1 MIFNNK
7 NKFKHLD
14 IAVPLLGVLL
24 LVELLLFVLN
34 SIQIVSETNR
44 NNFEYTI
51 KIRSTIEEIDK
62 IVERAEV
69 NLNLMTQIING
80 NYDTSKINDK
90 ETNLEYLRRI
100 DVLVKSVLLNSPGI
114 DGVWY
119 QPNIEYS
126 YATQNYLRYILRNN
140 KIINLKAVIEKE
152 NPNIRTLTPNTA
164 PYYFEAVKEKKIIW
178 SDIYTNPDTK
188 IPIIT
193 ISQPIYKN
201 DILIGVAGI
210 DISLKNLQQALKNMQ
225 SVFSGSEIFLLD
237 KNKHIIASQL
247 LNDQSAQ
254 KNTKLFK
261 NLFYGIHKSDAME
274 KFIDNGVAKT
284 AIILELSNKY
294 YIVVTFPEI
303 IVLNGFKRLFNTIY
317 IILAIMGVLAIL
329 AIINRGII
337 IKINKKLEI
346 ENSTIKNMINYSPT
360 IMCSKDNNGVYTRC
374 NEHFAELTNFRKED
388 IIGKTDYEIF
398 EKEIADIL
406 ASKDEEAKRKRECII
421 DERWHIT
428 QNGEKRLL
436 LKYRLPLF
444 DENNEAVGVFVNAID
459 ITKKH
464 QEQKLLQQ
472 AKETAEKATAMKSNF
487 LANMSHEIRTPMNG
501 VLGFIQLLQETNPTD
516 EQSEFI
522 KDARKSSEMLL
533 DIINDI
539 LDFSKIEANKLKID
553 NISFYIR
560 SVVEDVII
568 MATSAAENKGLEINA
583 LICSDIPKRVF
594 GDPGRVK
601 QILTNFISNAVKFT
615 PKGEIVVYVSQV
627 SEDDENTL
635 IKFEVKDTGI
645 GIEEGK
651 LSTIFDA
658 FTQADASTT
667 RKFGGT
673 GLGLAISKK
682 LVELMDG
689 TINVESKINEGSTF
703 SITLPFKKDN
713 SVSKEISGSIKT
725 LDGTKILVVDS
736 NPTDLKI
743 IHYYLSEANCIIF
756 EAHTPKEALGII
768 NRENISAILIDYK
781 AQNINGEELSLKIKQ
796 NEKSK
801 DVPLLLYT
809 SLAKRGDSTLAKEKG
824 FAGYLTKPIKKY
836 ELIDTLSMMI
846 NASNESPKFV
856 TKHIVKEQKFNS
868 KAKILVVEDCEMNC
882 KLILKILNH
891 KGLSCDFAFNGQ
903 EAIDAYK
910 SKQYDIIFMDCQ
922 MPILDGYEAT
932 KEIRKIE
939 NGQKHTPIIA
949 LTASAMASDKEKCT
963 EAGMDEFITK
973 PIDIDV
979 LTKTLNK
986 YIKPEILEN
995 NEITGSEAAN
1005 EISTII
1011 KIMTS
1016 ELEFK
1021 LHEAVQFFADYMKF
1035 MPQLIYELESAVAE
1049 NNFEL
1054 LTMLTGNLK
1063 CSSSNLKIEKFCQLS
1078 IDLEEAACKG
1088 DKQSCSDII
1097 NKIKIH
1103 FKYLDALMDNFL

>member
-1 MIFNNK
+1 M
-7 NKFKHLD
+7 D
-14 IAVPLLGVLL
+14 IAVPILGVLL

-34 SIQIVSETNR
+34 SIQIVSETNK

-51 KIRSTIEEIDK
+51 RIRSTIEEIDK

-69 NLNLMTQIING
+69 NLNLMTQVIRG
-80 NYDTSKINDK
+80 NYDVSKINDEK
-90 ETNLEYLRRI
+90 TNLEYLKRI
-100 DVLVKSVLLNSPGI
+100 DVLVKSVLVNSTGV
-114 DGVWY
+114 DGAWY
-119 QPNIEYS
+119 QPSIEYP
-126 YATQNYLRYILRNN
+126 YAIRNYIWYALRNGE
-140 KIINLKAVIEKE
+140 IVNLKAILENE
-152 NPNIRTLTPNTA
+152 NPNIRILTPTTD
-164 PYYFEAVKEKKIIW
+164 PYYFEAIKEKKTVW
-178 SDIYTNPDTK
+178 SDVYKDPDTK
-188 IPIIT
+188 IQMIT
-193 ISQPIYKN
+193 ISQAVYKH

-210 DISLKNLQQALKNMQ
+210 DISFKNLQQALKNMQ
-225 SVFSGSEIFLLD
+225 GVFPGSEIFLLD
-237 KNKHIIASQL
+237 KNKNILISQL
-247 LNDQSAQ
+247 LNYQSIP
-254 KNTKLFK
+254 KNNKLFK
-261 NLFYGIHKSDAME
+261 NLFYGVHTADTMTE
-274 KFIDNGVAKT
+274 FTDNGVAKT

-294 YIVVTFPEI
+294 YIVITFPKI
-303 IVLNGFKRLFNTIY
+303 VVLNGFERLFNTIY
-317 IILAIMGVLAIL
+317 LIFAIMGALAIL
-329 AIINRGII
+329 AIINKSKIT
-337 IKINKKLEI
+337 KINKKLQI

-360 IMCSKDNNGVYTRC
+360 IMCAKDNNGIYTRC
-374 NEHFAELTNFRKED
+374 NEHFAELTKFSKEE
-388 IIGKTDYEIF
+388 IIGKTDYDLF

-406 ASKDEEAKRKRECII
+406 VSKDAEAKHKRECII

-428 QNGEKRLL
+428 KSGEKKLL

-444 DENNEAVGVFVNAID
+444 NENDEAIGVFVNAID

-472 AKETAEKATAMKSNF
+472 AKEMAEKATEMKSNF

-522 KDARKSSEMLL
+522 KDAQKSSEMLL

-539 LDFSKIEANKLKID
+539 LDFSKIEADKLRID

-568 MATSAAENKGLEINA
+568 MATSTAESKGLEVNA

-615 PKGEIVVYVSQV
+615 QEGEIVVYVSQV

-682 LVELMDG
+682 LVELMNG

-703 SITLPFKKDN
+703 SITLPFKKDT
-713 SVSKEISGSIKT
+713 SVSKQTSSSIKT
-725 LDGTKILVVDS
+725 LDGTKILVIDS

-756 EAHTPKEALGII
+756 EAHTPKEAFDIM
-768 NRENISAILIDYK
+768 NKENLSAILIDYK
-781 AQNINGEELSLKIKQ
+781 AQNVNGEELSLLIKQ

-801 DVPLLLYT
+801 DIPLLLYT
-809 SLAKRGDSTLAKEKG
+809 SLAKRGDSNLAKEKG

-836 ELIDTLSMMI
+836 ELIDTLSMII
-846 NASNESPKFV
+846 NDPNEPPKFV

-868 KAKILVVEDCEMNC
+868 KAKILVVEDSEMNC
-882 KLILKILNH
+882 KLILKILNN

-903 EAIDAYK
+903 EAVDAYK
-910 SKQYDIIFMDCQ
+910 SGQYDLIFMDCQ

-932 KEIRKIE
+932 KEIRRIE
-939 NGQKHTPIIA
+939 NGQKHIPIIA
-949 LTASAMASDKEKCT
+949 LTANAMTSDEEKCI

-973 PIDIDV
+973 PIDIDA
-979 LTKTLNK
+979 LTKTLVK

-995 NEITGSEAAN
+995 KDKTGTEAAN
-1005 EISTII
+1005 EIQTII

-1021 LHEAVQFFADYMKF
+1021 LNEAVQFFADYMKF
-1035 MPQLIYELESAVAE
+1035 MPQLIYELESAIAE
-1049 NNFEL
+1049 NNFAL
-1054 LTMLTGNLK
+1054 LTKLTENLK
-1063 CSSSNLKIEKFCQLS
+1063 FSSSNLKIERFCQLS
-1078 IDLEEAACKG
+1078 IELEEATRKS
-1088 DKQSCSDII
+1088 DKQACNNII
-1097 NKIKIH
+1097 NEIKIH

>member
-1 MIFNNK
+1 M
-7 NKFKHLD
+7 D

-34 SIQIVSETNR
+34 SIQIVSETNK

-62 IVERAEV
+62 IVERSEV
-69 NLNLMTQIING
+69 NLNLMTQVIRG
-80 NYDTSKINDK
+80 NYDISKINDEK
-90 ETNLEYLRRI
+90 TNIEYLRRI
-100 DVLVKSVLLNSPGI
+100 DVLVKSVLVNSPGV
-114 DGVWY
+114 DGAWY

-126 YATQNYLRYILRNN
+126 YATQNYIWYTLKNG
-140 KIINLKAVIEKE
+140 KIINLRPILDKE
-152 NPNIRTLTPNTA
+152 DSKVRVLTPETD
-164 PYYFEAVKEKKIIW
+164 PYYFEAIREKKRVW
-178 SDIYTNPDTK
+178 SDIYKDSDTK
-188 IPIIT
+188 SPMIT
-193 ISQPIYKN
+193 ISQPVYKN

-210 DISLKNLQQALKNMQ
+210 DISFKNLQQALKNMQ
-225 SVFSGSEIFLLD
+225 SVFPGSEIFLLD
-237 KNKHIIASQL
+237 KNKNILVSQL
-247 LNDQSAQ
+247 LNYQSIPK
-254 KNTKLFK
+254 KNTLFK
-261 NLFYGIHKSDAME
+261 NLFYGVHTSDTMAE
-274 KFIDNGVAKT
+274 FIDNGVAKT

-294 YIVVTFPEI
+294 YIVITFPEF
-303 IVLNGFKRLFNTIY
+303 IVLNGFERLFNTIY
-317 IILAIMGVLAIL
+317 VIFAIMGALAIL
-329 AIINRGII
+329 AIINRSKII
-337 IKINKKLEI
+337 RINKKLEI
-346 ENSTIKNMINYSPT
+346 ENSTIRNMINYSPT
-360 IMCSKDNNGVYTRC
+360 IMCAKNNDGVYTRC
-374 NEHFAELTNFRKED
+374 NEHFAELTNFSKEE
-388 IIGKTDYEIF
+388 IVGKTDYELF
-398 EKEIADIL
+398 GKEVADIL
-406 ASKDEEAKRKRECII
+406 VSKDAEVKRKRECII
-421 DERWHIT
+421 DERWHINK
-428 QNGEKRLL
+428 NGEKKLL
-436 LKYRLPLF
+436 LKYRLPVLNEN
-444 DENNEAVGVFVNAID
+444 DEAIGIFINAID

-464 QEQKLLQQ
+464 QEQELLQQ
-472 AKETAEKATAMKSNF
+472 AKETAEKATEMKSNF

-501 VLGFIQLLQETNPTD
+501 VLGFIQLLQETNPTE

-539 LDFSKIEANKLKID
+539 LDFSKIEADKLRID

-568 MATSAAENKGLEINA
+568 MATSSAEKKGLEINA

-615 PKGEIVVYVSQV
+615 QEGEIVVYVSQV

-645 GIEEGK
+645 GIAEDK
-651 LSTIFDA
+651 LTTIFDA

-682 LVELMDG
+682 LVELMNG
-689 TINVESKINEGSTF
+689 TINVESKLNEGSTF
-703 SITLPFKKDN
+703 SITLPFKKDTTIN
-713 SVSKEISGSIKT
+713 NETSNSIKS

-743 IHYYLSEANCIIF
+743 IHYYLNEANCIIF
-756 EAHTPKEALGII
+756 EAHTTEEAFEII
-768 NRENISAILIDYK
+768 NKENLSAILIDHK
-781 AQNINGEELSLKIKQ
+781 AQNENREELSLKIKQ

-801 DVPLLLYT
+801 DIPLLLYT
-809 SLAKRGDSTLAKEKG
+809 SLAKRGDSNLAKEKG
-824 FAGYLTKPIKKY
+824 FVGYLTKPIKKY
-836 ELIDTLSMMI
+836 ELIDTLSMII
-846 NASNESPKFV
+846 NDPNEPPKFV

-868 KAKILVVEDCEMNC
+868 KAKILVVEDSEMNC
-882 KLILKILNH
+882 KLILKILNN
-891 KGLSCDFAFNGQ
+891 KGLTCDFAFNGQ
-903 EAIDAYK
+903 EAIEAYK
-910 SKQYDIIFMDCQ
+910 TESYDLILMDCQ

-939 NGQKHTPIIA
+939 NGLKHTPIIA
-949 LTASAMASDKEKCT
+949 LTANAMVSDEEKCA

-973 PIDIDV
+973 PIDIEV
-979 LTKTLNK
+979 LTKTLVK

-995 NEITGSEAAN
+995 SNITGKETAN
-1005 EISTII
+1005 EIETII

-1021 LHEAVQFFADYMKF
+1021 LNEAIQFFADYMKF
-1035 MPQLIYELESAVAE
+1035 MPQLIYELESAVIE

-1054 LTMLTGNLK
+1054 LTKLTGNLK
-1063 CSSSNLKIEKFCQLS
+1063 CSSSNLRIERFCQLS
-1078 IDLEEAACKG
+1078 IELEEASRKSN
-1088 DKQSCSDII
+1088 KQECNRII
-1097 NKIKIH
+1097 NEIKTH

>member
-1 MIFNNK
+1 M
-7 NKFKHLD
+7 D

-34 SIQIVSETNR
+34 SIQIVSETNK

-69 NLNLMTQIING
+69 NLNLMTQVIKG
-80 NYDTSKINDK
+80 NYDISKINDEK
-90 ETNLEYLRRI
+90 TNIEYLKRI
-100 DVLVKSVLLNSPGI
+100 DVLVKSVLLNSPGV
-114 DGVWY
+114 DAAWY
-119 QPNIEYS
+119 QPNIEYP
-126 YATQNYLRYILRNN
+126 YANRNYVWYAIKNG
-140 KIINLKAVIEKE
+140 KIINLRTMLEKE
-152 NPNIRTLTPNTA
+152 DSKLRILTPKTD
-164 PYYFEAVKEKKIIW
+164 PYYFEAIKEKKRIW
-178 SDIYTNPDTK
+178 SDIYTDPDTK
-188 IPIIT
+188 NSMIT
-193 ISQPIYKN
+193 ISEPVFKN
-201 DILIGVAGI
+201 DILIGVTGI
-210 DISLKNLQQALKNMQ
+210 DISFKNLQQALKNMQ
-225 SVFSGSEIFLLD
+225 NVFPGSEIFLLD
-237 KNKHIIASQL
+237 KNKNIIVSQL
-247 LNDQSAQ
+247 LNYQSVQ
-254 KNTKLFK
+254 KNNKLFK
-261 NLFYGIHKSDAME
+261 NLFYSVHTSDTMAE
-274 KFIDNGVAKT
+274 FHDNGVAKT

-294 YIVVTFPEI
+294 YIVITFPQI
-303 IVLNGFKRLFNTIY
+303 IVLNGFERLFNTIY
-317 IILAIMGVLAIL
+317 LIFAIMGALAIL
-329 AIINRGII
+329 AIINRSKI
-337 IKINKKLEI
+337 IKINNKLET
-346 ENSTIKNMINYSPT
+346 ENSTIRNMINYAPT
-360 IMCSKDNNGVYTRC
+360 IMCVKDTDGVYTRC
-374 NEHFAELTNFRKED
+374 NEHFAELTNFSKEE
-388 IIGKTDYEIF
+388 IIGKTDYDLF
-398 EKEIADIL
+398 GKEVADML
-406 ASKDEEAKRKRECII
+406 VSKDAEVKRKRECII
-421 DERWHIT
+421 DERWHMT
-428 QNGEKRLL
+428 KNGEKKLL
-436 LKYRLPLF
+436 LKYRLPVLNEN
-444 DENNEAVGVFVNAID
+444 DEPIGIFVNAID

-464 QEQKLLQQ
+464 QEQELLQQ
-472 AKETAEKATAMKSNF
+472 AKETAEKATEMKSNF

-501 VLGFIQLLQETNPTD
+501 VLGFIQLLQETNPTE

-539 LDFSKIEANKLKID
+539 LDFSKIEADKLRID

-568 MATSAAENKGLEINA
+568 MATSSAENKGLEVNA

-615 PKGEIVVYVSQV
+615 QEGEIVVYVSQV

-651 LSTIFDA
+651 LRTIFDA

-682 LVELMDG
+682 LVELMNG
-689 TINVESKINEGSTF
+689 TINVESKVNEGSTF

-713 SVSKEISGSIKT
+713 SVINETSNSIKS
-725 LDGTKILVVDS
+725 LDGTKILIVDS

-756 EAHTPKEALGII
+756 EAHTPNEAFDII
-768 NRENISAILIDYK
+768 NRENLSAILIDYK
-781 AQNINGEELSLKIKQ
+781 AQNVNGEELSLIIKQ

-801 DVPLLLYT
+801 DIPLLLYT
-809 SLAKRGDSTLAKEKG
+809 SLAKRGDSNLAKEKG
-824 FAGYLTKPIKKY
+824 FAGYLSKPIKKY
-836 ELIDTLSMMI
+836 ELIDTLSMII
-846 NASNESPKFV
+846 NDPNEPPKFV

-868 KAKILVVEDCEMNC
+868 KAKILVVEDSEMNC
-882 KLILKILNH
+882 KLILKILNN

-903 EAIDAYK
+903 EAVEAYK
-910 SKQYDIIFMDCQ
+910 SEQYDLIFMDCQ

-932 KEIRKIE
+932 KEIRRME
-939 NGQKHTPIIA
+939 NGQKHIPIIA
-949 LTASAMASDKEKCT
+949 LTANAMVSDEEKCA

-973 PIDIDV
+973 PIDIDA
-979 LTKTLNK
+979 LTKTLVK
-986 YIKPEILEN
+986 YIGPEIFEN
-995 NEITGSEAAN
+995 TNAIGNETAN

-1021 LHEAVQFFADYMKF
+1021 LNEAVQFFADYMKF
-1035 MPQLIYELESAVAE
+1035 MPQLIYEFESAVAK

-1054 LTMLTGNLK
+1054 LTKLTANLK
-1063 CSSSNLKIEKFCQLS
+1063 CSSSNLRIEKFCQLS
-1078 IDLEEAACKG
+1078 VELEEAARKG
-1088 DKQSCSDII
+1088 DKQACNHLI
-1097 NKIKIH
+1097 NEIKIH